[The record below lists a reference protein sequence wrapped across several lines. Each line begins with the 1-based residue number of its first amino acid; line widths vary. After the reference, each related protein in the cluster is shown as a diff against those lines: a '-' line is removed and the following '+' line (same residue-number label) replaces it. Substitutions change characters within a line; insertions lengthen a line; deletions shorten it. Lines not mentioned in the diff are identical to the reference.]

1 MHRFLA
7 PLCLV
12 LCLALLVTAF
22 ALLATDAPEPNVALH
37 RARAMGDEAFSEVL
51 ERDLT
56 RRIWLRRALI
66 SGLFVGAG
74 ALGVAAFLTVSG
86 SDH

>member
-1 MHRFLA
+1 MQRFLA

-37 RARAMGDEAFSEVL
+37 RARAMGDEAYEEVL
-51 ERDLT
+51 QRDLT
-56 RRIWLRRALI
+56 HRIWLRRGLI
-66 SGLFVGAG
+66 GALFVAAG
-74 ALGVAAFLTVSG
+74 AAAVGAFLSIG
-86 SDH
+86 SRP